1 MTSQDSR
8 IDKLLEVVAAQK
20 AEIAKDEV
28 VIQGKWRTNCMY
40 PLHGKPVH
48 LHAVKK
54 ETELAEVL
62 ADVIV
67 RAEAFSKASS
77 ILGLAE
83 KVEQR
88 IFGYTY
94 SEWEIDIK
102 KQLASLQIRS
112 KNAKLATMEES
123 LKALMSP
130 ERKAVQA
137 LEAIEKEL
145 LG

>member
-20 AEIAKDEV
+20 AEIAKDEA

-54 ETELAEVL
+54 EAELAEVL
-62 ADVIV
+62 ADVII
-67 RAEAFSKASS
+67 RADAFSKASS

-83 KVEQR
+83 KVEYR

-94 SEWEIDIK
+94 LEWEADIK
-102 KQLASLQIRS
+102 KQLTALQIRS
-112 KNAKLATMEES
+112 KNVKLAAMEET

-130 ERKAVQA
+130 ERKAVRE
-137 LEAIEKEL
+137 LDAIEKEL
-145 LG
+145 FG